1 LRVETAR
8 QADSTSAALLWFCS
22 QDRGEPAAAAERL
35 ATAAELVSGSA
46 FLWEMAAAA

>member
-1 LRVETAR
+1 MRVETAR
-8 QADSTSAALLWFCS
+8 QADSKSAALLWFCS
-22 QDRGEPAAAAERL
+22 QRAEPAAAAERL